1 MGVTSKNDIDNI
13 IDRFLPQQPS
23 RPPKLPLF
31 PDRHCNGFMPTDE
44 DRVSTSELFRCR
56 MGNFPLL
63 TKQQYNSSPR
73 VFCVN
78 FSSNDWPVRD
88 TRCFLSNIQRLCPSY
103 PSVRH

>member
-13 IDRFLPQQPS
+13 VDRFLPQQPS

-31 PDRHCNGFMPTDE
+31 PDRHCNGSTPTDE

-63 TKQQYNSSPR
+63 TKQQYNNSPR

-78 FSSNDWPVRD
+78 FSSNDWHD
-88 TRCFLSNIQRLCPSY
+88 KDIKCFLTNIQHPCRSY
-103 PSVRH
+103 PSVRR